1 MLLSKILLIVIIIV
15 TAASIPLM
23 ERGIIAYIHIYSN
36 IFYSIVITTA
46 IYAIVKFIKFMKGK
60 STKQENINNH
70 ATQNE
75 KLNPEEMPKRV
86 QGNRKCP
93 KCGSEI
99 FTGYKQ
105 MVMELVGDLKI
116 LKEYSE
122 HLNLSGNVESISNAL
137 KKLAEDSFDIA
148 IIGEFNRG
156 KSTLINALIGRD
168 VLPMD
173 VLPTTATLN
182 RITYNIAPFVHVKF
196 KDGHEEDLDIENLK
210 SYVTKLTDE
219 SSEMAKTI
227 DEVIVNYPINYCK
240 NNVDIIDTPGLNDE
254 SAMTEVTMSVLPKVD
269 AALMVI
275 MAQSPFSES
284 ERSFLES
291 KVITSDLGRI
301 LFVVTGIDLLDE
313 EDVDRVSNN
322 IASSIQ
328 KNILAKA
335 AKTMGENSKELE
347 AYKRKIGKVRV
358 FGLSAKKALKAKMA
372 GNDEALKKSCFPEFE
387 NELERFLTEDRGAI
401 MLSVPVSRALSA
413 SVEILKSISLHENA
427 LLMQKEEFNKK
438 YSLAM
443 EEIEEIRNQRREEFN
458 RINKSARETFDELKP
473 LIKGFWPKIEA
484 KAEEAIERYFL
495 INDDINNENIELT
508 QIAIMDSIK
517 KETSET
523 AQILSEQIQNC
534 ITTALEEETD
544 KISVFENSFLE
555 ATAKIQ
561 DLFFI
566 AKPVQENSGTALG
579 TTLNYFTLGG
589 GSAYLGFKEAGWKGA
604 LIGGLSGGAA
614 TFGGAFATGLVFT
627 ALGLSFTF
635 PVLLIVGIGSALLGT
650 FTGKKA
656 TSMLF
661 PQDKTER
668 FKSEFK
674 KEISAQFV
682 EMKTAENFSEKV
694 RTQVDTAFTALK
706 DSIQRETENILN
718 DTQNT
723 LTQLKVDLANNTT
736 TTEKEQEQLKK
747 MIVGTEKIISHAE
760 SVNSQLTAVMSR
772 R

>member
-1 MLLSKILLIVIIIV
+1 MSEEIIF
-15 TAASIPLM
+15 S
-23 ERGIIAYIHIYSN
+23 S
-36 IFYSIVITTA
+36 
-46 IYAIVKFIKFMKGK
+46 
-60 STKQENINNH
+60 
-70 ATQNE
+70 
-75 KLNPEEMPKRV
+75 
-86 QGNRKCP
+86 
-93 KCGSEI
+93 

-105 MVMELVGDLKI
+105 LVMELVGDLKT

-122 HLNLSGNVESISNAL
+122 RLNLSGSVESIDNAL

-156 KSTLINALIGRD
+156 KSTLINALIGKD

-182 RITYNIAPFVHVKF
+182 RITYNIAPYVHVKF
-196 KDGHEEDLDIENLK
+196 KDGREDDVDIENLK

-219 SSEMAKTI
+219 SSEMAKSI

-284 ERSFLES
+284 ERAFLES
-291 KVITSDLGRI
+291 KVITSDLGRV

-313 EDVDRVSNN
+313 EDVDRVINN

-328 KNILAKA
+328 KNIITKA
-335 AKTMGENSKELE
+335 AKTMGENSKEFE
-347 AYKRKIGKVRV
+347 VYKRKIGKVRV

-372 GNDEALKKSCFPEFE
+372 GNDEALEKTRFPEFE

-401 MLSVPVSRALSA
+401 MLSVPVSRILSS
-413 SVEILKSISLHENA
+413 SVEILKSISLRENA
-427 LLMQKEEFNKK
+427 LSMQKEDFNNK
-438 YSLAM
+438 YSQAM
-443 EEIEEIRNQRREEFN
+443 EEIEQIRYQRREEFN
-458 RINKSARETFDELKP
+458 RINKSAQKTFDELKP
-473 LIKGFWPKIEA
+473 LIKSFWPKIEA
-484 KAEEAIERYFL
+484 KAEEVINCYPL
-495 INDDINNENIELT
+495 TNDDISNESIDYT
-508 QIAIMDSIK
+508 QTLIMDSLK
-517 KETSET
+517 KETLET
-523 AQILSEQIQNC
+523 AQTLSEQIQNC
-534 ITTALEEETD
+534 ITMALEDETD
-544 KISVFENSFLE
+544 KISAFEDSFLE

-561 DLFFI
+561 DLFYV
-566 AKPVQENSGTALG
+566 PNTVQEGGGTVLG

-604 LIGGLSGGAA
+604 LVGGLSGGAA

-627 ALGLSFTF
+627 ALGLPVTW
-635 PVLLIVGIGSALLGT
+635 PVLLIVGIGSSLLGT
-650 FTGKKA
+650 FTGKRA
-656 TSMLF
+656 TSLLF
-661 PQDKTER
+661 PSDKTEK
-668 FKSEFK
+668 FKNEFK
-674 KEISAQFV
+674 KAVAAQFA
-682 EMKTAENFSEKV
+682 EMKAAENFSEKV

-723 LTQLKVDLANNTT
+723 LTQLKVNLANNNTA
-736 TTEKEQEQLKK
+736 TEKEQEQLKK
-747 MIVGTEKIISHAE
+747 MISGTEKIILHAD
-760 SVNSQLTAVMSR
+760 SVNNQLTAVMSR

>member
-1 MLLSKILLIVIIIV
+1 MS
-15 TAASIPLM
+15 
-23 ERGIIAYIHIYSN
+23 E
-36 IFYSIVITTA
+36 
-46 IYAIVKFIKFMKGK
+46 
-60 STKQENINNH
+60 EINF
-70 ATQNE
+70 
-75 KLNPEEMPKRV
+75 
-86 QGNRKCP
+86 
-93 KCGSEI
+93 SS

-105 MVMELVGDLKI
+105 IVMELVGDLKT

-122 HLNLSGNVESISNAL
+122 RLNLSGSVESIDNAL

-156 KSTLINALIGRD
+156 KSTLINALIGKD

-182 RITYNIAPFVHVKF
+182 RITYNIAPYVHVNF
-196 KDGHEEDLDIENLK
+196 KDGREEDVDIENLK
-210 SYVTKLTDE
+210 EYVTKLTDE
-219 SSEMAKTI
+219 ASEMAKSI

-313 EDVDRVSNN
+313 EDVDRVINN
-322 IASSIQ
+322 ISLSIQ
-328 KNILAKA
+328 KNIIAKA
-335 AKTMGENSKELE
+335 AKTMGENSKEFE
-347 AYKRKIGKVRV
+347 IYKRKIGKVRV

-372 GNDEALKKSCFPEFE
+372 GNDEALKKTRFPEFE

-401 MLSVPVSRALSA
+401 MLSVPVSRILSA
-413 SVEILKSISLHENA
+413 SVEILKSISLRENA
-427 LLMQKEEFNKK
+427 LRMQKEDFNNKF
-438 YSLAM
+438 SQAM
-443 EEIEEIRNQRREEFN
+443 EEIEQIRHQRRAEFT
-458 RINKSARETFDELKP
+458 RINKSAQETFDELKP
-473 LIKGFWPKIEA
+473 LIKNFWPKIEA
-484 KAEEAIERYFL
+484 KAEEVINRYPL
-495 INDDINNENIELT
+495 TNDDISNDNIDYT
-508 QIAIMDSIK
+508 QTLIMDSIK
-517 KETSET
+517 KETLET
-523 AQILSEQIQNC
+523 AQTLSEQIQNC
-534 ITTALEEETD
+534 ITMALEDETD
-544 KISVFENSFLE
+544 KISDFENSFLE

-561 DLFFI
+561 DLFFVP
-566 AKPVQENSGTALG
+566 KTVQESSGTALG

-589 GSAYLGFKEAGWKGA
+589 GSAYLGFKDAGWKGA

-627 ALGLSFTF
+627 ALGLPVTW
-635 PVLLIVGIGSALLGT
+635 PVLLIVGIGSSLLGT

-661 PQDKTER
+661 PSDKTEK
-668 FKSEFK
+668 FKIEFK
-674 KEISAQFV
+674 KAVAAQFA
-682 EMKTAENFSEKV
+682 EMKSAENFSEKV

-723 LTQLKVDLANNTT
+723 LTQLKVNLAYNNTA
-736 TTEKEQEQLKK
+736 TEKEQEQLKK
-747 MIVGTEKIISHAE
+747 MISGTEKIISHAE
-760 SVNSQLTAVMSR
+760 SLNSQLTAVISR

>member
-1 MLLSKILLIVIIIV
+1 MSEEINF
-15 TAASIPLM
+15 
-23 ERGIIAYIHIYSN
+23 SN
-36 IFYSIVITTA
+36 
-46 IYAIVKFIKFMKGK
+46 
-60 STKQENINNH
+60 
-70 ATQNE
+70 
-75 KLNPEEMPKRV
+75 
-86 QGNRKCP
+86 
-93 KCGSEI
+93 

-105 MVMELVGDLKI
+105 LVMELVGDLKT

-122 HLNLSGNVESISNAL
+122 RLNLSGSVESIDNAL

-182 RITYNIAPFVHVKF
+182 RITYNIAPYVHVKF
-196 KDGHEEDLDIENLK
+196 KDGREEDVNIENLK

-284 ERSFLES
+284 ERAFLES

-313 EDVDRVSNN
+313 EDVDRVINN

-328 KNILAKA
+328 KNIIAKA
-335 AKTMGENSKELE
+335 AKTMGENSKEFE
-347 AYKRKIGKVRV
+347 VYKRKIGKVRV

-372 GNDEALKKSCFPEFE
+372 GNDEMLEKTRFPEFE

-401 MLSVPVSRALSA
+401 MLSVPVSRILSA
-413 SVEILKSISLHENA
+413 SIEILKSISLRENV
-427 LLMQKEEFNKK
+427 LLMQKEDFNRK
-438 YSLAM
+438 YSQAM
-443 EEIEEIRNQRREEFN
+443 EEIEQIRHQRRAEFN
-458 RINKSARETFDELKP
+458 RINKSAQKTFDELKP
-473 LIKGFWPKIEA
+473 MIKNFWPEIEA
-484 KAEEAIERYFL
+484 KAEEVIDRYPL
-495 INDDINNENIELT
+495 SNDDISNESIEFT
-508 QIAIMDSIK
+508 QTAIMDSIK

-534 ITTALEEETD
+534 ITMALEDETV
-544 KISVFENSFLE
+544 KISDFENSFLE

-561 DLFFI
+561 DLFFVP
-566 AKPVQENSGTALG
+566 KPVQESSGTALG

-589 GSAYLGFKEAGWKGA
+589 GSAYLGFKDAGWKGA
-604 LIGGLSGGAA
+604 LVGGISGGAA

-627 ALGLSFTF
+627 ALGLPVTW
-635 PVLLIVGIGSALLGT
+635 PVLLIAGIGSSLLGT
-650 FTGKKA
+650 LTGKKA
-656 TSMLF
+656 TSLLF
-661 PQDKTER
+661 PRDKTEK
-668 FKSEFK
+668 FKNEFK
-674 KEISAQFV
+674 KEVYAQFT
-682 EMKTAENFSEKV
+682 EMKSAENFSEKV

-736 TTEKEQEQLKK
+736 ATEKEQEQLKK
-747 MIVGTEKIISHAE
+747 MIAGTEKIIKHAE
-760 SVNSQLTAVMSR
+760 NVNSHLTAVMSR